1 MRERVIVVSP
11 WVSLQGEVIKVCYRN
26 GAWALGTK
34 ALGPSIGSAT
44 EKLCALEQTAW
55 PL

>member
-1 MRERVIVVSP
+1 MSP
-11 WVSLQGEVIKVCYRN
+11 WVSLQGEVTEVCYQP
-26 GAWALGTK
+26 GAWALGTN
-34 ALGPSIGSAT
+34 ALGSSIGSAT